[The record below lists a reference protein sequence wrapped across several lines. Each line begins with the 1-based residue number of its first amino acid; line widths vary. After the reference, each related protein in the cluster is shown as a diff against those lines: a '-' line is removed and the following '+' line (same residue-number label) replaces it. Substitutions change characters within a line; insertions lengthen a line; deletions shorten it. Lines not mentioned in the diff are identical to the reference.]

1 MCDPLTIMMIAS
13 SAMQAKQSMDQAKR
27 MEQNA
32 ARQAKAQYEASDRQL
47 KAEYAEAN
55 RKIAEEQEDNLDE
68 QSERVRQA
76 NEDIGSL
83 QASET
88 SLSNSSLGLIMFEEM
103 YGEALNV
110 TRIDKNTARSLAG
123 LESNKDASMQNFSNV
138 TTQAE
143 NQAGNIMAE
152 AGAKKT
158 GAILGFAS
166 TSLSAG
172 QSYTAR
178 QDQLSAIRGEV
189 PKKRFMTTDLFT

>member
-1 MCDPLTIMMIAS
+1 MCDPITIMMIAS
-13 SAMQAKQSMDQAKR
+13 SAMQAKQQMDQAKR
-27 MEQNA
+27 MEQQA
-32 ARQAKAQYEASDRQL
+32 ARQAKAQYEASKQQAE
-47 KAEYAEAN
+47 AEYAEAN
-55 RKIAEEQEDNLDE
+55 RKIAEEQEDNLDQ
-68 QSERVRQA
+68 QSERVRQS

-110 TRIDKNTARSLAG
+110 TRIDKNSARALAG
-123 LESNKDASMQNFSNV
+123 LESNKAASEQNYSNV

-143 NQAGNIMAE
+143 NQAGNVMAE
-152 AGAKKT
+152 ASAKKT

-172 QSYTAR
+172 QQYGAR
-178 QDQLSAIRGEV
+178 QDTLSAIRGEP
-189 PKKRFMTTDLFT
+189 PKKSFWTTPL

>member
-1 MCDPLTIMMIAS
+1 MCDPITIMMIAS
-13 SAMQAKQSMDQAKR
+13 SAMQAKASMDQAKR

-32 ARQAKAQYEASDRQL
+32 ARQAKAQYDASKLQAE
-47 KAEYAEAN
+47 AEYAEAN

-68 QSERVRQA
+68 QSERVRQS

-88 SLSNSSLGLIMFEEM
+88 ALSNSSLGLIMFEEM
-103 YGEALNV
+103 YGEALNI
-110 TRIDKNTARSLAG
+110 TRIDTNTTRALAG
-123 LESNKDASMQNFSNV
+123 LESNKAASEQNYSNV

-143 NQAGNIMAE
+143 NQAGNVMAE
-152 AGAKKT
+152 ASAKKT

-172 QSYTAR
+172 QSFYAR
-178 QDQLSAIRGEV
+178 QDQIAAIKGV
-189 PKKRFMTTDLFT
+189 PATKRWATTPL